1 MISWSAVGAKRSFVT
16 ASRTLFEA
24 KWSFAEAS
32 RGAVGA

>member
-1 MISWSAVGAKRSFVT
+1 MVSWSAVGARRSFAT

-24 KWSFAEAS
+24 KRSFAEAS